1 MTIEGVIL
9 AYLVL
14 LGLVFLAVV
23 LTVGWW
29 MGNER

>member
-29 MGNER
+29 MGNGR